1 MMRRLLWCAAAVV
14 AQQRPRYTFW
24 SSDFHISPI
33 HDLKAVLGGL
43 GQDVVDKSL
52 SGHCHLTKT
61 CAKGLKVIT
70 KQNGINLGK
79 CPNRLRRE
87 FYDAYKDDP
96 EMATVD
102 AFVCQHAAGLCE
114 VFMAFG
120 RPLVVV
126 ASTRYEIGRHDPKRW
141 KAWSANLRR
150 IAADPRNIVA
160 ANNLY
165 DARYIE
171 YFTGLR
177 VPVYENWCGYAA
189 ASAAKRPNLPVLVGP
204 GGRDPPAP
212 LVQKLKRLVPGAVK
226 TIKEA
231 YPGRFEYA
239 QLARHPALVL
249 IPYQVSVMS
258 LFEYYRMC
266 LPLFVPTKELLW
278 SWHRRFALLKERT
291 WFGVHGKPRR
301 ASPLPRHG
309 NATLDLFDHDPND
322 DLGDAAALAWHKNPA
337 YDSRGTDTYA
347 TARLELSD
355 FYAWPHI
362 TTFESIDAL

>member
-114 VFMAFG
+114 VFMAFD

-171 YFTGLR
+171 YFTGLGAGQDKGDSTSLHMSSLEATPER
-177 VPVYENWCGYAA
+177 K
-189 ASAAKRPNLPVLVGP
+189 ASTPWVRP
-204 GGRDPPAP
+204 
-212 LVQKLKRLVPGAVK
+212 
-226 TIKEA
+226 
-231 YPGRFEYA
+231 
-239 QLARHPALVL
+239 
-249 IPYQVSVMS
+249 
-258 LFEYYRMC
+258 
-266 LPLFVPTKELLW
+266 
-278 SWHRRFALLKERT
+278 ER
-291 WFGVHGKPRR
+291 
-301 ASPLPRHG
+301 
-309 NATLDLFDHDPND
+309 
-322 DLGDAAALAWHKNPA
+322 
-337 YDSRGTDTYA
+337 
-347 TARLELSD
+347 
-355 FYAWPHI
+355 
-362 TTFESIDAL
+362 